1 MNYLRLSILPLLAFA
16 TSLSASVT
24 LINDTFDAAA
34 LAVGYTTRSTT
45 DWTKGYTSAWE
56 RNGALVNT
64 STVNSTVSE
73 GAVGYVIAVP
83 KGSLSSENKL
93 TINFDYT
100 RGSENETLYM
110 HVWGLVNVSSNDTT
124 NIMNTGSQNGATWET
139 SGGAFTTYN
148 LGAVDGYFDNGKSSD
163 AAIALTGSAGA
174 KSFCGDLIL
183 SDFTTAPNTVAGY
196 DYIAI
201 GFTRDGTENTGASV
215 SIDNLVITAEDY
227 VPGPRPAQPN
237 FLLILVDDL
246 GWQDVKCYDTVAPFY
261 VFETNNIDQLASTIF
276 CLRNE
281 QYRSAGIGWCAFY
294 QCLFSGTELC
304 AESICD
310 SLGQVS
316 GAHRCA
322 ACVWWSCTTGLECE

>member
-110 HVWGLVNVSSNDTT
+110 HVWGLVNVS
-124 NIMNTGSQNGATWET
+124 
-139 SGGAFTTYN
+139 
-148 LGAVDGYFDNGKSSD
+148 
-163 AAIALTGSAGA
+163 
-174 KSFCGDLIL
+174 
-183 SDFTTAPNTVAGY
+183 
-196 DYIAI
+196 
-201 GFTRDGTENTGASV
+201 
-215 SIDNLVITAEDY
+215 
-227 VPGPRPAQPN
+227 
-237 FLLILVDDL
+237 
-246 GWQDVKCYDTVAPFY
+246 
-261 VFETNNIDQLASTIF
+261 
-276 CLRNE
+276 
-281 QYRSAGIGWCAFY
+281 
-294 QCLFSGTELC
+294 
-304 AESICD
+304 
-310 SLGQVS
+310 
-316 GAHRCA
+316 
-322 ACVWWSCTTGLECE
+322 